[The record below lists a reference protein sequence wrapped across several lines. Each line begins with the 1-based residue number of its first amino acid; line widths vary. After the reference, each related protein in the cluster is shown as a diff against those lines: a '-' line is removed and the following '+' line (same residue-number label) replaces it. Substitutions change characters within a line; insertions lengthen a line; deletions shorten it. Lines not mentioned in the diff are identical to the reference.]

1 MDLRGS
7 IDRQTDVALG
17 PSESITTLIDSVKPH
32 HRRAQKIASPI
43 GLTADSM
50 MRSLFKYAMSGQW
63 EEVIEIY
70 RHNPTAY
77 KARATKSGDTAL
89 HIAVNDGQEDTVRAL
104 VEIISSQTNSGA
116 TEVLK
121 IANKR
126 GNTPLHL
133 AASTG
138 NIKMC
143 SCIARKDPSL
153 VGVCNHDSETPFF
166 SAALHGKK
174 DAFLLL
180 HSICGVDKGR
190 LYYRRKD
197 GETILHVTISGEYFD
212 LSFQIIHLYEE
223 LVYYVDHRGTSPL
236 HLLASKPTAF
246 RSGCPLGGYRKI
258 IYNCTFVE
266 ELRAEEVSNAPQD
279 QSSDQHVDSHCYPKN
294 YETCC
299 NFFWLLKKIVEV
311 VTKLYKDP
319 KHQTGDAENQQGKQ
333 SATGVGGRR
342 LMPSNY
348 DTFYE
353 FVKFVSKAML
363 VILGSGSSEIKKLEA
378 EKRKHIWSVQVMR
391 KLLQQTIVYEYE
403 HDGSSPLQSEVDETY
418 PDMEEL
424 QEIARHTKN
433 DQENEKSQSTGEDSK
448 NKDGEGKEEKT
459 SEIGKMKI
467 QILTAEEN
475 GVTEMLEKILKL
487 FQVGNMD
494 LDKKNIVLMGTKK
507 PKAPLME
514 MRETPIIIAAKN
526 GIVEMMGE
534 ILEKFPEAIN
544 DVNAE
549 KKNIV
554 LLSVENRQ
562 PHVYQFLLLLKKN
575 IVKESIFR
583 QVDSKGNSALHLA
596 ATLGDFKP
604 WRIPGAALQ
613 MQWEIKWFEFVKN
626 SMPPN
631 FFVRYN
637 KEGKTPRDIFTETHK
652 DLVKSGGE
660 WLTNTS
666 ESCSVVAALIATVAF
681 ATSSTVPGGI
691 NETTG
696 SPILEDQPAFKVFA
710 ISSLIALCFSVTSV
724 VMFLAIL
731 TSRYQERDFGKDLPR
746 KLLVGLTSLFVS
758 IASVLVSFCA
768 GHFFV
773 LRDELEYAAYPVYAV
788 TCLPVTFFAV
798 AQFPLYFDLTWA
810 TFKKV
815 PQRSYMVVA

>member
-1 MDLRGS
+1 M
-7 IDRQTDVALG
+7 
-17 PSESITTLIDSVKPH
+17 
-32 HRRAQKIASPI
+32 ASPN
-43 GLTADSM
+43 GLTSSTTDSM
-50 MRSLFKYAMSGQW
+50 LKNLFKFAMSGQW
-63 EEVIEIY
+63 KEVVETY
-70 RHNPTAY
+70 RRDPTAC
-77 KARATKSGDTAL
+77 KARITKSGDTAL
-89 HIAVNDGQEDTVRAL
+89 HIAVNDGQEETVQAL
-104 VEIISSQTNSGA
+104 VDIISEQSKQSG
-116 TEVLK
+116 TEVKEVLQ

-133 AASTG
+133 AASMG
-138 NIKMC
+138 NVKMC
-143 SCIARKDPSL
+143 TCIALLDRSL
-153 VGVCNHDSETPFF
+153 VGVRNNDNETPFF

-174 DAFLLL
+174 EAFLRL
-180 HSICGVDKGR
+180 HSICGIDEGR
-190 LYYRRKD
+190 LYYRGKD
-197 GETILHVTISGEYFD
+197 GETILHVTISREYFD
-212 LSFQIIHLYEE
+212 LSFQIIQLYGE
-223 LVYYVDHRGTSPL
+223 LVNFVDQRGTSPL

-246 RSGCPLGGYRKI
+246 RSGSHLGGYKKI

-266 ELRAEEVSNAPQD
+266 ELRAEEVSNALQD
-279 QSSDQHVDSHCYPKN
+279 QPSGQHVENHGYPEN
-294 YETCC
+294 YETCY
-299 NFFWLLKKIVEV
+299 NFFWLLKKAFQV
-311 VTKLYKDP
+311 VLTKLYKDT
-319 KHQTGDAENQQGKQ
+319 KHQTGDTESQQGKQ
-333 SATGVGGRR
+333 SATGAGGRI

-348 DTFYE
+348 NTFFE

-363 VILGSGSSEIKKLEA
+363 VILGSGSSEITKLEV
-378 EKRKHIWSVQVMR
+378 KKKKHTWSVQIMR
-391 KLLQQTIVYEYE
+391 ELLHKTIMYEYE
-403 HDGSSPLQSEVDETY
+403 NDGSSPLPSKVDETRPY
-418 PDMEEL
+418 ALGVGGRVTYSDMEEL
-424 QEIARHTKN
+424 QENSQQMTKN
-433 DQENEKSQSTGEDSK
+433 DQVNKKNQRTGEDSQ

-467 QILTAEEN
+467 QILTAEKD
-475 GVTEMLEKILKL
+475 GVTEMLEKILNL
-487 FQVGNMD
+487 FQVGDMD
-494 LDKKNIVLMGTKK
+494 LDKRNIVLMTTKK
-507 PKAPLME
+507 PKAPAME
-514 MRETPIIIAAKN
+514 MRETPILIAAKN
-526 GIVEMMGE
+526 GIVEMVE
-534 ILEKFPEAIN
+534 KIIEKFPVAIN

-562 PHVYQFLLLLKKN
+562 PHVYQFLLSLKRN

-604 WRIPGAALQ
+604 WSIPGAALQ
-613 MQWEIKWFEFVKN
+613 MQWEIKWFEFVKD

-681 ATSSTVPGGI
+681 ATSSTVPGGV
-691 NETTG
+691 NEITG
-696 SPILEDQPAFKVFA
+696 SPILEYQPAFKMFA
-710 ISSLIALCFSVTSV
+710 ISSLIALCCSVTSV

-731 TSRYQERDFGKDLPR
+731 TSRYQERDFGQDLPR
-746 KLLVGLTSLFVS
+746 KLLVGLTSLFIS
-758 IASVLVSFCA
+758 IASVLVSFCT

-773 LRDELEYAAYPVYAV
+773 LRDELKYAAFPVYAV

>member
-1 MDLRGS
+1 M
-7 IDRQTDVALG
+7 
-17 PSESITTLIDSVKPH
+17 
-32 HRRAQKIASPI
+32 ASPN
-43 GLTADSM
+43 GLTSSTTDSM
-50 MRSLFKYAMSGQW
+50 LKNLFKFAMSGQW
-63 EEVIEIY
+63 EEVVETY
-70 RHNPTAY
+70 RRDPTAC
-77 KARATKSGDTAL
+77 KARITKSGDTAL
-89 HIAVNDGQEDTVRAL
+89 HIAVNDGQEDTVQTL
-104 VEIISSQTNSGA
+104 VDIISEQSKQSGT
-116 TEVLK
+116 TEVKEVLQ

-126 GNTPLHL
+126 GDTPLHL
-133 AASTG
+133 AASMG
-138 NIKMC
+138 NVKMC
-143 SCIARKDPSL
+143 TCIARQDRSL
-153 VGVCNHDSETPFF
+153 VGVRNNENETPFF

-174 DAFLLL
+174 EAFLRL
-180 HSICGVDKGR
+180 HSICGIDEGR
-190 LYYRRKD
+190 LYYRGKD
-197 GETILHVTISGEYFD
+197 GETILHVTISREYFD
-212 LSFQIIHLYEE
+212 LSFQIIQLYGE
-223 LVYYVDHRGTSPL
+223 LVNFVDQRGTSPL

-246 RSGCPLGGYRKI
+246 RSGSHLGGYKKI

-266 ELRAEEVSNAPQD
+266 ELRAEEVSNALQD
-279 QSSDQHVDSHCYPKN
+279 QPSGQHVEKHGYPEN
-294 YETCC
+294 YETCY
-299 NFFWLLKKIVEV
+299 NFFWLLKKAVQV
-311 VTKLYKDP
+311 VLTKLYKDT
-319 KHQTGDAENQQGKQ
+319 KRQTGDTESQQGKQ
-333 SATGVGGRR
+333 SATGAGGRR

-348 DTFYE
+348 NTFFE

-363 VILGSGSSEIKKLEA
+363 VILGSGSSEITKLEV
-378 EKRKHIWSVQVMR
+378 KKKKHTWSVQIMR
-391 KLLQQTIVYEYE
+391 ELLHKTIMYEYE
-403 HDGSSPLQSEVDETY
+403 NDGSSPLPSKVDETRPY
-418 PDMEEL
+418 ALGVGGRVTYSDMEEL
-424 QEIARHTKN
+424 QENSQQMTKN
-433 DQENEKSQSTGEDSK
+433 DQVNKKNQRTGEDSQ
-448 NKDGEGKEEKT
+448 NKDGEGKEGKT

-467 QILTAEEN
+467 QILTAEKD
-475 GVTEMLEKILKL
+475 GVTEMLEKILNL
-487 FQVGNMD
+487 FQVGDMD
-494 LDKKNIVLMGTKK
+494 LDKRNIVLMTTKK
-507 PKAPLME
+507 PKAPAME
-514 MRETPIIIAAKN
+514 MRETPILIAAKN
-526 GIVEMMGE
+526 GIVEMVE
-534 ILEKFPEAIN
+534 KIIEKFPVAIN

-562 PHVYQFLLLLKKN
+562 PHVYQFLLSLKRN

-604 WRIPGAALQ
+604 WSIPGAALQ
-613 MQWEIKWFEFVKN
+613 MQWEIKWFEFVKD

-681 ATSSTVPGGI
+681 ATSSTVPGGV
-691 NETTG
+691 NEITG
-696 SPILEDQPAFKVFA
+696 SPILEYQPAFKMFA

-731 TSRYQERDFGKDLPR
+731 TSRYQERDFGQDLPR
-746 KLLVGLTSLFVS
+746 KLLVGLTSLFIS
-758 IASVLVSFCA
+758 IASVLVSFCT

-773 LRDELEYAAYPVYAV
+773 LRDELKYAAFPVYAV

>member
-1 MDLRGS
+1 M
-7 IDRQTDVALG
+7 
-17 PSESITTLIDSVKPH
+17 
-32 HRRAQKIASPI
+32 ASPN
-43 GLTADSM
+43 GLTSSTTDSM
-50 MRSLFKYAMSGQW
+50 LKNLFKFAMSGQW
-63 EEVIEIY
+63 KEVVETY
-70 RHNPTAY
+70 RRDPTAC
-77 KARATKSGDTAL
+77 KARITKSGDTAL
-89 HIAVNDGQEDTVRAL
+89 HIAVNDGQEETVQAL
-104 VEIISSQTNSGA
+104 VDIISEQSKQSG
-116 TEVLK
+116 TEVKEVLQ

-133 AASTG
+133 AASMG
-138 NIKMC
+138 NVKMC
-143 SCIARKDPSL
+143 TCIALLDRSL
-153 VGVCNHDSETPFF
+153 VGVRNNDNETPFF

-174 DAFLLL
+174 EAFLRL
-180 HSICGVDKGR
+180 HSICGIDEGR
-190 LYYRRKD
+190 LYYRGKD
-197 GETILHVTISGEYFD
+197 GETILHVTISREYFD
-212 LSFQIIHLYEE
+212 LSFQIIQLYGE
-223 LVYYVDHRGTSPL
+223 LVNFVDQRGTSPL

-246 RSGCPLGGYRKI
+246 RSGSHLGGYKKI

-266 ELRAEEVSNAPQD
+266 ELRAEEVSNALQD
-279 QSSDQHVDSHCYPKN
+279 QPSGQHVENHGYPEN
-294 YETCC
+294 YETCY
-299 NFFWLLKKIVEV
+299 NFFWLLKKAFQV
-311 VTKLYKDP
+311 VLTKLYKDT
-319 KHQTGDAENQQGKQ
+319 KHQTGDTESQQGKQ
-333 SATGVGGRR
+333 SATGAGGRR

-348 DTFYE
+348 NTFFE

-363 VILGSGSSEIKKLEA
+363 VILGSGSSEITKLEV
-378 EKRKHIWSVQVMR
+378 KKKKHTWSVQIMR
-391 KLLQQTIVYEYE
+391 ELLHKTIMYEYE
-403 HDGSSPLQSEVDETY
+403 NDGSSPLPSKVDETRPY
-418 PDMEEL
+418 ALGVGGRVTYSDMEEL
-424 QEIARHTKN
+424 QENSQQMTKN
-433 DQENEKSQSTGEDSK
+433 DQVNKKNQRTGEDSQ

-467 QILTAEEN
+467 QILTAEKD
-475 GVTEMLEKILKL
+475 GVTEMLEKILNL
-487 FQVGNMD
+487 FQVGDMD
-494 LDKKNIVLMGTKK
+494 LDKRNIVLMTTKK
-507 PKAPLME
+507 PKAPAME
-514 MRETPIIIAAKN
+514 MRETPILIAAKN
-526 GIVEMMGE
+526 GIVEMVE
-534 ILEKFPEAIN
+534 KIIEKFPVAIN

-562 PHVYQFLLLLKKN
+562 PHVYQFLLSLKRN

-604 WRIPGAALQ
+604 WSIPGAALQ
-613 MQWEIKWFEFVKN
+613 MQWEIKWFEFVKD

-681 ATSSTVPGGI
+681 ATSSTVPGGV
-691 NETTG
+691 NEITG
-696 SPILEDQPAFKVFA
+696 SPILEYQPAFKMFA
-710 ISSLIALCFSVTSV
+710 ISSLIALCCSVTSV

-731 TSRYQERDFGKDLPR
+731 TSRYQERDFGQDLPR
-746 KLLVGLTSLFVS
+746 KLLVGLTSLFIS
-758 IASVLVSFCA
+758 IASVLVSFCT

-773 LRDELEYAAYPVYAV
+773 LRDELKYAAFPVYAV

>member
-1 MDLRGS
+1 M
-7 IDRQTDVALG
+7 
-17 PSESITTLIDSVKPH
+17 
-32 HRRAQKIASPI
+32 ASPH
-43 GLTADSM
+43 GLTSSTADSM
-50 MRSLFKYAMSGQW
+50 LKNLFKFAMSGQW
-63 EEVIEIY
+63 KKVVETY
-70 RHNPTAY
+70 RSNPTAC
-77 KARATKSGDTAL
+77 KARVTMSGDTAL
-89 HIAVNDGQEDTVRAL
+89 HIAVNDGQEDTVQAL
-104 VEIISSQTNSGA
+104 VEIISEQSKQSG
-116 TEVLK
+116 TGVKEVLE

-133 AASTG
+133 AASMG
-138 NIKMC
+138 NVKMC
-143 SCIARKDPSL
+143 TCIARQDPSL
-153 VGVCNHDSETPFF
+153 VGVRNNDNETPFF
-166 SAALHGKK
+166 SAALHGEKE
-174 DAFLLL
+174 AFLRL
-180 HSICGVDKGR
+180 HSICGPEKGR
-190 LYYRRKD
+190 SYYRGKD
-197 GETILHVTISGEYFD
+197 GETILHVTISREYFD
-212 LSFQIIHLYEE
+212 LSFQIIQLYGE
-223 LVYYVDHRGTSPL
+223 LVNFVDHRGTTPL

-246 RSGCPLGGYRKI
+246 RSGSHLGGYRKI

-266 ELRAEEVSNAPQD
+266 ELRTEEVSNAPLD
-279 QSSDQHVDSHCYPKN
+279 QPSGQHVKNHGYPKN

-299 NFFWLLKKIVEV
+299 NFFWLLKKAVQV
-311 VTKLYKDP
+311 VLAKRYKDTER
-319 KHQTGDAENQQGKQ
+319 QTGDTESQQGKQ
-333 SATGVGGRR
+333 SAIGAGGRR

-348 DTFYE
+348 DTFFE

-363 VILGSGSSEIKKLEA
+363 VILGSGSSEITKLEA
-378 EKRKHIWSVQVMR
+378 KKKKHKWSVQIMRELLKKTVM
-391 KLLQQTIVYEYE
+391 YEYE
-403 HDGSSPLQSEVDETY
+403 NDGSSPLPSKVDETRPY
-418 PDMEEL
+418 NLGDGGRVTYSDMEEL
-424 QEIARHTKN
+424 QENSQQMTKN
-433 DQENEKSQSTGEDSK
+433 DQVNTREVIK

-467 QILTAEEN
+467 QILTAEKD
-475 GVTEMLEKILKL
+475 GVTEMLEKVLNL
-487 FQVGNMD
+487 FQVGDMD
-494 LDKKNIVLMGTKK
+494 LDKRNIVLMTTKK
-507 PKAPLME
+507 PKAPAME
-514 MRETPIIIAAKN
+514 MRETPILIAAKN
-526 GIVEMMGE
+526 GIVEMVE
-534 ILEKFPEAIN
+534 KIIEKFPVAIN
-544 DVNAE
+544 DLNAE

-562 PHVYQFLLLLKKN
+562 PHVYQFLLSLKTT

-604 WRIPGAALQ
+604 WSIPGAALQ
-613 MQWEIKWFEFVKN
+613 MQWEIKWFEFVKD

-681 ATSSTVPGGI
+681 ATSSTVPGGV

-696 SPILEDQPAFKVFA
+696 SPILEYQPAFKMFA

-731 TSRYQERDFGKDLPR
+731 TSRYQERDFGQNLPR
-746 KLLVGLTSLFVS
+746 KLLFGLSSLFIS
-758 IASVLVSFCA
+758 IASVLVSFCT

-773 LRDELEYAAYPVYAV
+773 LRDELKYAAFPVYAV

-810 TFKKV
+810 TYKKV